1 MCSLIQAA
9 AAVDTAVCC
18 HSLTCM
24 TTSLLSSTLYSSP
37 QMRFDWPFSNMASLA
52 CVVFVCGDEHDAC
65 AFGVCGGGGGAASG
79 SEARVKAGARGG
91 GCGARICKT
100 VDGVD
105 LGLGG
110 ATQQSRASRAGS
122 EAEHRARQH
131 LRQRLYIG
139 LGACVKRGGR
149 EGV

>member
-65 AFGVCGGGGGAASG
+65 AFGVCGGGG
-79 SEARVKAGARGG
+79 RGG
-91 GCGARICKT
+91 VRERSKGESGCSRRGLWGAYMQNR
-100 VDGVD
+100 GRGR
-105 LGLGG
+105 LGTRGSNT
-110 ATQQSRASRAGS
+110 AEQSQPGW
-122 EAEHRARQH
+122 
-131 LRQRLYIG
+131 
-139 LGACVKRGGR
+139 K
-149 EGV
+149 